1 MRIFPWL
8 IVLAAS
14 CSGAAAQW
22 CPNLG
27 TQRAAASWQA
37 APVALGCPGAPAWP
51 QWHLFTPPHR
61 APTPRAGFRPRSSR
75 ERRALLFQYR
85 CTGLIFAPIALVR
98 VRTMGY
104 VVHMQAE
111 SCR

>member
-1 MRIFPWL
+1 MRLYSWL
-8 IVLAAS
+8 IVVAAS
-14 CSGAAAQW
+14 CPNTSAQG

-27 TQRAAASWQA
+27 SLRVAASLQP
-37 APVALGCPGAPAWP
+37 APVSLACLGSPAWP
-51 QWHLFTPPHR
+51 QWHLFIPAHR
-61 APTPRAGFRPRSSR
+61 APTARVGFRPRSSR

-85 CTGLIFAPIALVR
+85 CTGLTFAPVALVR

-104 VVHMQAE
+104 VVHMRAE